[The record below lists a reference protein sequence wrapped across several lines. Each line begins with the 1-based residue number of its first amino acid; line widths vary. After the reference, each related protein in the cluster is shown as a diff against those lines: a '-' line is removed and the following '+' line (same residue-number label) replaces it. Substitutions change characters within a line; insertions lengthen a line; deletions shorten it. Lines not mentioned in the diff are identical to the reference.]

1 MQAKAN
7 ADRRLCR
14 PWCTSRQAFK
24 PARCSSQLAF
34 MPAMVLKPAGIKA
47 GQVLNPAGVY
57 AGQVLKPDCDSLPA
71 MAQAMLAKAL

>member
-14 PWCTSRQAFK
+14 PWCTSRQAF
-24 PARCSSQLAF
+24 
-34 MPAMVLKPAGIKA
+34 MPAMVHK
-47 GQVLNPAGVY
+47 PAGVY
-57 AGQVLKPDCDSLPA
+57 ACQVLKPDCDSLPA